1 MTPAS
6 SAQNKTRYYFD
17 HNATT
22 PVRPEV
28 IEAMTP
34 YLIEA
39 YGNASSVHSFGREA
53 RNAIDT
59 SRETVARLIGADT
72 DEIFF
77 TGCGT
82 ESDNIALAGVVGA
95 SKDRRNGVVTTSV
108 EHSAVL
114 KTAEKLRG
122 DGYPVAII
130 GVDSECRMDMDG
142 LRDAVGGTTALVSV
156 MHANNET
163 GVLQDIREAASI
175 AHSAGALF
183 HTDAVQ
189 SSGKIPIDVKA
200 LGIDLLSMSGHKLN
214 APKGIGVLYAKKG
227 IALKPL
233 TYGGSHERGLRPG
246 TENVAGIVGFAAA
259 FELSVREMDEKN
271 RFIASLRDRLES
283 GIEAMVEGA
292 LFNGRIA
299 QRLSNTANVSIP
311 GVDGEALIFSL
322 DREGIAAS
330 TGSACSTGD
339 VVPSHVL
346 VAMGRAPKI
355 AQSSLRFSLGRGS
368 SGEGVDHVLE
378 VLPEIVERLR
388 KVSGGL

>member
-1 MTPAS
+1 MTPVS
-6 SAQNKTRYYFD
+6 SAKNKPRYYFD

-34 YLIEA
+34 YLTEA
-39 YGNASSVHSFGREA
+39 YGNPSSVHSFGREA
-53 RNAIDT
+53 RNAIDK
-59 SRETVARLIGADT
+59 SREAVARLIGAGT
-72 DEIFF
+72 DEVFF

-82 ESDNIALAGVVGA
+82 ESDNIALAGVLGA
-95 SKDRRNGVVTTSV
+95 SAGRRNGIVTTSI

-114 KTAEKLRG
+114 KTAEQLRR
-122 DGYPVAII
+122 DGYPVTII
-130 GVDSECRMDMDG
+130 GVDSECRVDMNR
-142 LRDAVGGTTALVSV
+142 LRDAVDDTTAIVSV

-163 GVLQDIREAASI
+163 GVLQDIREATSI

-227 IALKPL
+227 VSLKPL
-233 TYGGSHERGLRPG
+233 TYGGSHEHGLRPG
-246 TENVAGIVGFAAA
+246 TENVAEIVAFATAL
-259 FELSVREMDEKN
+259 ELAVREMEEKS
-271 RFIASLRDRLES
+271 RIIASLRDRLES
-283 GIEAMVEGA
+283 GIEATVEGA
-292 LFNGRIA
+292 LFNGRKA
-299 QRLSNTANVSIP
+299 LRLANTANVSIP
-311 GVDGEALIFSL
+311 GVDGEALLFSL

-330 TGSACSTGD
+330 TGSACSTGE
-339 VVPSHVL
+339 VEPSHVL

-355 AQSSLRFSLGRGS
+355 AQGSLRFSLGRGS
-368 SGEGVDHVLE
+368 SGEGVDHVLD
-378 VLPEIVERLR
+378 VLPGIVERLR